1 MGLIVFDFDGT
12 LIDSANTVLKILN
25 LMRLSENKQSLQK
38 KDLIPW
44 ISLGGRELIRN
55 ALELD
60 CELLIDKNLDEFRQ
74 IYFEEQSSEGD
85 IYPYALD
92 FIKQLK
98 VADFK
103 LAICT
108 NKPRPLLDKILTEL
122 SLTKYFDYSV
132 AGGDLLTKKPNPNN
146 LLICND
152 VLNISPEHTLLVGD
166 STVDQD
172 MADAAKIKFCFFSNG
187 YNDGVDVK
195 SANAVLSSYQN
206 AFQIVQSLI
215 KIT

>member
-25 LMRLSENKQSLQK
+25 FMRLSENKQSLQK

-60 CELLIDKNLDEFRQ
+60 CELLIDKNLDKFRQ
-74 IYFEEQSSEGD
+74 IYSREQSCED
-85 IYPYALD
+85 DVYPYAVN

-98 VADFK
+98 VAEFK

-122 SLTKYFDYSV
+122 SLAKYFDYSV
-132 AGGDLLTKKPNPNN
+132 AGDDLLTKKPNPNN

-166 STVDQD
+166 STVDQN

-206 AFQIVQSLI
+206 AFQIVQNLI

>member
-12 LIDSANTVLKILN
+12 LLDSANTVLKILN
-25 LMRLSENKQSLQK
+25 LMRVSENKKILQK

-44 ISLGGRELIRN
+44 ISLGGRALIRN

-60 CELLIDKNLDEFRQ
+60 SESLIDKNLDEFRQ

-98 VADFK
+98 AADFK
-103 LAICT
+103 LAIST
-108 NKPRPLLDKILTEL
+108 NKPRPLLDKILIEL
-122 SLTKYFDYSV
+122 SLSKYFDYCV
-132 AGGDLLTKKPNPNN
+132 AGGDLLTQKPNPKN

-166 STVDQD
+166 STVDQN
-172 MADAAKIKFCFFSNG
+172 MANAAKIKFCMFSGG
-187 YNDGVDVK
+187 YDDGVDIS
-195 SANAVLSSYQN
+195 SANAVIFSYQN
-206 AFQIVQSLI
+206 AFEVIEDIVNT
-215 KIT
+215 K

>member
-25 LMRLSENKQSLQK
+25 LMRVSENRQQLQK

-60 CELLIDKNLDEFRQ
+60 SELLIDKKLDKFRQ
-74 IYFEEQSSEGD
+74 IYFEEQSSEDD
-85 IYPYALD
+85 IYPFAIN

-98 VADFK
+98 AADFK

-108 NKPRPLLDKILTEL
+108 NKPRPLLNKILIEL
-122 SLTKYFDYSV
+122 SLSKYFDYCV
-132 AGGDLLTKKPNPNN
+132 AGGDLLTQKPNPKN

-152 VLNISPEHTLLVGD
+152 ALSISPEHTLLVGD
-166 STVDQD
+166 STVDQN
-172 MADAAKIKFCFFSNG
+172 MANSAKIKFCMFSGG
-187 YNDGVDVK
+187 YDDGVDIN
-195 SANAVLSSYQN
+195 SASAVISSYQN
-206 AFQIVQSLI
+206 AFKIIEDIVI
-215 KIT
+215 AK

>member
-12 LIDSANTVLKILN
+12 LLDSANTVLKILN
-25 LMRLSENKQSLQK
+25 LMRVSENKKILQK

-44 ISLGGRELIRN
+44 ISLGGRALIRN

-60 CELLIDKNLDEFRQ
+60 SESLIDKNLDEFRQ

-98 VADFK
+98 AADFK

-108 NKPRPLLDKILTEL
+108 NKPRPLLDKILIEL
-122 SLTKYFDYSV
+122 SLSKYFDYCV
-132 AGGDLLTKKPNPNN
+132 AGGDLLTQKPNPKN

-166 STVDQD
+166 STVDQN
-172 MADAAKIKFCFFSNG
+172 MANAAKIKFCMFSGG
-187 YNDGVDVK
+187 YDDGVDVS
-195 SANAVLSSYQN
+195 SANAVIFSYQN
-206 AFQIVQSLI
+206 AFEVIEDIVNT
-215 KIT
+215 K

>member
-60 CELLIDKNLDEFRQ
+60 CELLIDKNLDKFRQ
-74 IYFEEQSSEGD
+74 IYSREQSCED
-85 IYPYALD
+85 DVYPYALS